1 MTVPSGPRQLR
12 THHLPAEDP
21 RARASYRLLGLVS
34 LLHLALTMGLQ
45 LYSLRQR
52 QRVRREWKLHRGLSQ
67 RRCMGRPCGGHGSQ
81 LGRPTGLWGPSVPA
95 LRKAFEA
102 HAAPHTHT
110 QEPHGG
116 ESSVQKVPVHTVPR
130 GAQTCDSHAL
140 RPPVLLGV
148 HHPVV

>member
-12 THHLPAEDP
+12 THHLPAEDL

-67 RRCMGRPCGGHGSQ
+67 RRCG
-81 LGRPTGLWGPSVPA
+81 
-95 LRKAFEA
+95 
-102 HAAPHTHT
+102 AAP
-110 QEPHGG
+110 
-116 ESSVQKVPVHTVPR
+116 R
-130 GAQTCDSHAL
+130 WA
-140 RPPVLLGV
+140 
-148 HHPVV
+148 